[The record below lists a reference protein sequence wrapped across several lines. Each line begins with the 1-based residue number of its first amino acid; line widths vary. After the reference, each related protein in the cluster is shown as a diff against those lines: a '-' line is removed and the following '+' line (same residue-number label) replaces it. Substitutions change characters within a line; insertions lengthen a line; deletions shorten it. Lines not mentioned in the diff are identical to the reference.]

1 MFNRRSGYDKKA
13 FVLQKSH
20 NEFRK
25 CNNLG
30 SKQPQLNTS
39 SQDVILA
46 VTLAK
51 FLDVRFGAM
60 TIVLFAITVFSI
72 ILGELANWA
81 TVVKRED
88 NETKL
93 STWYV
98 SVLFITL
105 IPGMVRGGFFF
116 A

>member
-1 MFNRRSGYDKKA
+1 MC
-13 FVLQKSH
+13 
-20 NEFRK
+20 E
-25 CNNLG
+25 
-30 SKQPQLNTS
+30 LNAP
-39 SQDVILA
+39 SQDIILA

-51 FLDVRFGAM
+51 YLDVRFGAM
-60 TIVLFAITVFSI
+60 TIILFAITVSSI

-88 NETKL
+88 ETKL
-93 STWYV
+93 SKWYV

-105 IPGMVRGGFFF
+105 IPGMVTRVFS